1 MFLIDSIGLY
11 PQSAVTLYIYRV
23 GWTYPAKN
31 PDYRSKFMKNPSCTR
46 TPHGPVRPVRPTGR
60 APARSPTVPDRSD
73 RLVRPVRPVGANFD
87 CQQHHNNV
95 LPSCRAG
102 QETNQSRQ
110 ETYKSKRWHFN
121 KKLTRFPHF
130 SCARISFSGHVGL
143 RADPMQEWPASSD
156 PQSSSSS

>member
-1 MFLIDSIGLY
+1 MI
-11 PQSAVTLYIYRV
+11 LYIYRV
-23 GWTYPAKN
+23 GWTYPARN
-31 PDYRSKFMKNPSCTR
+31 PVYRFKSMKNPNCTW
-46 TPHGPVRPVRPTGR
+46 TLPGPVRPVGPTGQTG
-60 APARSPTVPDRSD
+60 RSLPNRPQCLYRSD

-156 PQSSSSS
+156 PQCSSSS